1 MPFPSIFDPKT
12 TEDLLTRINKLN
24 SEITPLWGKMNVS
37 QMLAHLCVSYD
48 QIFGDQSGRPPL
60 LMRKLLALLI
70 KKRLVDESPYPKN
83 GRTAPAFIITGDRD
97 FDTEKARL
105 TTYLSKAEKMGA
117 AGFSNR
123 ESFSMGKLT
132 TQEWNNLL
140 YKHIDHHLSQF
151 GV

>member
-1 MPFPSIFDPKT
+1 MPFPSIFEPKT
-12 TEDLLTRINKLN
+12 TEDLFTRINKL
-24 SEITPLWGKMNVS
+24 SPETTPLWGKMNVS

-60 LMRKLLALLI
+60 LMRKLLSLLI

-83 GRTAPAFIITGDRD
+83 GRTAPAFVIVGDRD
-97 FDTEKARL
+97 FDVEKARL
-105 TTYLSKAEKMGA
+105 TAYISKVEKMGTA
-117 AGFSNR
+117 QFSDR

-132 TQEWNNLL
+132 TLEWNNLL
-140 YKHIDHHLSQF
+140 YKHLDHHLSQF